1 MYSVLNA
8 QTCNMGES
16 LFPSNFHL
24 VMIRKRQKSYKCKR
38 DSINLPTF
46 IFLKNDI

>member
-38 DSINLPTF
+38 IKGKALVNSTI
-46 IFLKNDI
+46 